1 MCNLYYR
8 FTWDAGTTFKM
19 NVSFSHC
26 RQVWGGLVSFWGS
39 LGQNPS
45 FCSSL
50 KRNQYKLVSGM
61 LKGFERQ
68 TLKRKNDFHPPCVRV
83 QGCFSLL
90 GVRKKSNINKVNN
103 INNNSNNN
111 NNNTKNNNDDDNN
124 HNNNNSSN
132 NNKSYISC
140 SFLIILSIPENPAH
154 LRDLE
159 STKKW

>member
-1 MCNLYYR
+1 MS
-8 FTWDAGTTFKM
+8 G
-19 NVSFSHC
+19 C
-26 RQVWGGLVSFWGS
+26 RV
-39 LGQNPS
+39 
-45 FCSSL
+45 
-50 KRNQYKLVSGM
+50 
-61 LKGFERQ
+61 
-68 TLKRKNDFHPPCVRV
+68 
-83 QGCFSLL
+83 CFSLL

-111 NNNTKNNNDDDNN
+111 NNNINNNNNNHNNNNNNNNTKNNNDDDNN
-124 HNNNNSSN
+124 HNNNSSN